1 MDHKIQVDDNK
12 SVTNLEMQIDSNK
25 LICKFFGRMETSP
38 TLKVEKDIIDYLES
52 KKVKSIEFDL
62 SEVTYIASYFLRL
75 CSIAVTSLESPKYFS
90 VSNTRPEVYKV
101 FKMAG
106 LNKELNVSE
115 K

>member
-1 MDHKIQVDDNK
+1 MSLEIQKMDG
-12 SVTNLEMQIDSNK
+12 NK
-25 LICKFFGRMETSP
+25 LRCKFSGRMETAP
-38 TLKVEKDIIDYLES
+38 TLKIEKDIVDYLQNND
-52 KKVKSIEFDL
+52 VKNIEFDL

-90 VSNTRPEVYKV
+90 VTNTTPEVYKV

-115 K
+115 R